1 MSPDSLIGRAEECA
15 VLDRLVEEVTAG
27 RSRVLVV
34 QGDPGMGKTALLAY
48 LAGRRRGID
57 LIQVTGSDSETNLSY
72 AAVQQ
77 LTASREAIRAAL
89 PEPQRDALNVAIGL
103 AAGPPPDRFLIGL
116 AVHTVLAESARA
128 GGLLVIVD
136 DFQWLDRESIDA
148 RWPSPRVDS
157 PTRPSGWSSPSEPRA
172 PSHRSTHHH
181 GSTCRVCRQPPR
193 SSCWARW

>member
-34 QGDPGMGKTALLAY
+34 QGDPGMGKTAMLAY
-48 LAGRRRGID
+48 LAGRRRGIE

-116 AVHTVLAESARA
+116 AVHKVLAESARA

-136 DFQWLDRESIDA
+136 DRQGVTA
-148 RWPSPRVDS
+148 RRRDDPIRDPRFKS
-157 PTRPSGWSSPSEPRA
+157 A
-172 PSHRSTHHH
+172 CHHLA
-181 GSTCRVCRQPPR
+181 Q
-193 SSCWARW
+193 